1 MDIKVMNTKSMN
13 IKSMNIK
20 SMNTKKQLFAVTAA
34 LLAAALLFSA
44 GCISDNTG
52 SDGAVTATPQIPEH
66 PDRIVLLNSNAGE
79 ILYLLGSADKII
91 GISQSIKN
99 NAEQAMMYPDAQVVG
114 AWNEPNVESLISLK
128 ADLIIGYASS
138 KPKNEEVLEAAGIP
152 IVYVD
157 CTKPETMVSDIKE
170 IGKLAGNPEKANQI
184 AAYYDAVM
192 KQAADAAKTAAAA
205 PLTVYAESYSP
216 YYAQGT
222 DSGLGQLITL
232 TGGQNILDKPESP
245 KVLEEWVVATNPQV
259 IIKVVNSM
267 DTAESV
273 LSELESRTGFS
284 EISAVKNNRVWIIR
298 NDITYGP
305 RSCAAAVA
313 VLKMQH
319 PELLPGIT
327 PESVLEE
334 FNERFSTSFDTKHL
348 TYPEIV

>member
-1 MDIKVMNTKSMN
+1 
-13 IKSMNIK
+13 
-20 SMNTKKQLFAVTAA
+20 MNTKKQLFAVTAA

-44 GCISDNTG
+44 GCVAQNSGSLEITN
-52 SDGAVTATPQIPEH
+52 SDGSITVLSGVPE
-66 PDRIVLLNSNAGE
+66 RIVLLNSNAGE
-79 ILYLLGSADKII
+79 ILYLLGSEDKII

-99 NAEQAMMYPDAQVVG
+99 NDEQAAMYSHANVVG
-114 AWNEPNVESLISLK
+114 TWNEPDVETLISLK
-128 ADLIIGYASS
+128 ADLVLGYASS
-138 KPKNEEVLEAAGIP
+138 KPKNADMLSAAGIP

-170 IGKLAGNPEKANQI
+170 IGKLSGNQDRANQI

-192 KQAADAAKTAAAA
+192 MQVADAAKTADGV
-205 PLTVYAESYSP
+205 PQTIYAESYSP

-232 TGGQNILDKPESP
+232 TGGQNILDKPGSP
-245 KVLEEWVVATNPQV
+245 KVSAEWVVATNPQIV
-259 IIKVVNSM
+259 IKVVNSM
-267 DTAESV
+267 NTAESTF
-273 LSELESRTGFS
+273 SELQSRIGFS
-284 EISAVKNNRVWIIR
+284 EISAVKNNKVWIIR

-327 PESVLEE
+327 SESVLEE
-334 FNERFSTSFDTKHL
+334 FNEMFGTSFDTKNL
-348 TYPEIV
+348 SYPEIV